1 MNILEGFQSALQSV
15 KSNKLRS
22 FLTMLG
28 IIIGISSVI
37 TIVSIGDGAKQFITG
52 EFENIGTNLINMKM
66 SSSPDITIEKRDYF
80 TMDDVKLLKN
90 KISEIEYASPELGL
104 FGKAK
109 VENKMKQASIMAT
122 NEDSKKF
129 YNLKMMHGRYL
140 NEHDLDSRRAVATI
154 DDRTAKHL
162 FNRVDVVGEKIKF
175 NIGDKNID
183 LSIIGVFKDPRG
195 NMGDAFGGSNMPGFL
210 TMPLTI
216 VDRLTEDTDIRGVS
230 VMLSDMKN
238 ADQVSNKMI
247 RLIENKHKNRNKYT
261 AEKGFKELES
271 INKVLG
277 VITMVL
283 GAIAA
288 ISLLVGGI
296 GVMNIMLVSV
306 TERTREIGIRKAI
319 GAKTR
324 DIRVQFLM
332 ESIILCLIGGSVGT
346 ILGILVGKFAGS
358 LINIQIVVSL
368 KVILTAFGFSS
379 AVGIFFGLYPANQ
392 AAQLNPIDAL
402 RYE

>member
-1 MNILEGFQSALQSV
+1 MNILESFQSALQSV
-15 KSNKLRS
+15 RSNKLRS

-37 TIVSIGDGAKQFITG
+37 TIVSIGDGAEEFIAG

-66 SSSPDITIEKRDYF
+66 SSSSDVTIEKRDYF
-80 TMDDVKLLKN
+80 TLDDIKLVKN
-90 KISEIEYASPELGL
+90 KIPEVQYAMPELMS

-109 VENKMKQASIMAT
+109 MENKSKQAAIIAT
-122 NEDSKKF
+122 NQDSMKV
-129 YNLKMMHGRYL
+129 YNLKMIHGRFL
-140 NEHDLDSRRAVATI
+140 NENDVEGRKNVVTI
-154 DDRTAKHL
+154 DDNTAKEL
-162 FNRVDVVGEKIKF
+162 FKRVDVVGEKVKL

-183 LSIIGVFKDPRG
+183 LNILGVYKDPRG
-195 NMGDAFGGSNMPGFL
+195 SMQDSFGQNMPGFII
-210 TMPLTI
+210 MPITI
-216 VDRLTEDTDIRGVS
+216 SDRLLRETDISTLS
-230 VMLSDMKN
+230 VMLSDMNN
-238 ADQVSNKMI
+238 ADQVSNKMV
-247 RLIENKHKNRNKYT
+247 RLIENKHKNRDKYT

-277 VITMVL
+277 VITTVL

-319 GAKTR
+319 GAKTQ
-324 DIRVQFLM
+324 DIRLQFLM
-332 ESIILCLIGGSVGT
+332 ESIILCLIGGTVGT
-346 ILGILVGKFAGS
+346 VLGIGIGKFAGS
-358 LINIQIVVSL
+358 LINIKIVVSL
-368 KVILTAFGFSS
+368 KVIATAFGFSS
-379 AVGIFFGLYPANQ
+379 AVGIFFGFYPANQ

>member
-1 MNILEGFQSALQSV
+1 MNILESFQSALQSV

-52 EFENIGTNLINMKM
+52 EFENIGTNLVNIKM
-66 SSSPDITIEKRDYF
+66 SSSPDVTVEKRDYF
-80 TMDDVKLLKN
+80 TMDDINLLKN
-90 KISEIEYASPELGL
+90 KIPEVEHVSPEFML
-104 FGKAK
+104 FGKSK
-109 VENKMKQASIMAT
+109 VENKTKQASIAAT
-122 NEDSKKF
+122 NEDAKKF
-129 YNLKMMHGRYL
+129 YNLKMDHGRFL
-140 NEHDLDSRRAVATI
+140 NEHDLDSRRTVAVI
-154 DDRTAKHL
+154 DDKTAKHF
-162 FNRVDVVGEKIKF
+162 FNRTDVVGEKIKF
-175 NIGDKNID
+175 NTGDKNID
-183 LSIIGVFKDPRG
+183 LSVIGVFKDPRG
-195 NMGDAFGGSNMPGFL
+195 NMGDTFGDNMPGFL
-210 TMPLTI
+210 VIPFTI
-216 VDRLTEDTDIRGVS
+216 VDRLADNTDIQSLS
-230 VMLSDMKN
+230 VMLTNMDN
-238 ADQVSNKMI
+238 ADQVSNKMV
-247 RLIENKHKNRNKYT
+247 RVLENKHKNKDKYT

-271 INKVLG
+271 IDKVLG
-277 VITMVL
+277 VITTVL
-283 GAIAA
+283 GAIAG

-324 DIRVQFLM
+324 DIRLQFLM
-332 ESIILCLIGGSVGT
+332 ESIILCLIGGTIGT
-346 ILGILVGKFAGS
+346 VLGILVGMFAGS
-358 LINIQIVVSL
+358 LMNIQIVVSL

>member
-1 MNILEGFQSALQSV
+1 MNILESFQSALQSV
-15 KSNKLRS
+15 RSNKLRS

-37 TIVSIGDGAKQFITG
+37 TIVSIGDGTKEFITG
-52 EFENIGTNLINMKM
+52 EFENIGTNLINIKM
-66 SSSPDITIEKRDYF
+66 SSAPDITIEKRDYF
-80 TMDDVKLLKN
+80 TLDDIKLLKN
-90 KISEIEYASPELGL
+90 KIPEVKYATPELSG
-104 FGKAK
+104 FGKVK
-109 VENKMKQASIMAT
+109 VENKYKQASIIAT
-122 NEDSKKF
+122 NEDSLKV
-129 YNLKMMHGRYL
+129 YNLKIIKGRFL
-140 NEHDLDSRRAVATI
+140 NENDVEGRKNVVTI
-154 DDRTAKHL
+154 DNTTAKEL
-162 FNRVDVVGEKIKF
+162 FKREDVVGEKVKL
-175 NIGDKNID
+175 NIGDRNID
-183 LSIIGVFKDPRG
+183 LNIIGVYEDPRASV
-195 NMGDAFGGSNMPGFL
+195 GDTFGGNMPGFII
-210 TMPLTI
+210 MPVTI
-216 VDRLTEDTDIRGVS
+216 ADRLLRDTDISGIS
-230 VMLSDMKN
+230 VMLSDMNN
-238 ADQVSNKMI
+238 ADQISNKMV
-247 RLIENKHKNRNKYT
+247 RLIENKHKNRDKYT

-277 VITMVL
+277 VITTVL

-324 DIRVQFLM
+324 DIRLQFLM
-332 ESIILCLIGGSVGT
+332 ESIILCLIGGTIGT
-346 ILGILVGKFAGS
+346 VLGILVGKFAGG

-379 AVGIFFGLYPANQ
+379 AVGIFFGFYPANQ
-392 AAQLNPIDAL
+392 AAELNPIDAL